1 MRRVLVVVT
10 VLVLISACSSNTGP
24 GGRQEAESRADF
36 SFTTFEGEEF
46 SADQHRGV
54 PVVLNFW
61 ESW

>member
-1 MRRVLVVVT
+1 MKRLCVVLAIAALT
-10 VLVLISACSSNTGP
+10 SCGTIHHDPLEGRGEAPTG
-24 GGRQEAESRADF
+24 F